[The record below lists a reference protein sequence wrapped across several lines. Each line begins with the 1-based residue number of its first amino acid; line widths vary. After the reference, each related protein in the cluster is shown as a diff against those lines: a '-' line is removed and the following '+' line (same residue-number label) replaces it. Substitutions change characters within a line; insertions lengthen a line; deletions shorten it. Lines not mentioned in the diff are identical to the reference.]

1 WILVTLLTKPSD
13 KHTLRSFYRLVR
25 PGGPGWKKVLEEAE
39 KEGDPVDADGEGWDV
54 PAGIVCMSLGCLAVY
69 STLFATGNFIYGKT
83 ILGAGLAAVAVVST
97 FLLTRAWK
105 KLRLLN

>member
-1 WILVTLLTKPSD
+1 
-13 KHTLRSFYRLVR
+13 
-25 PGGPGWKKVLEEAE
+25 
-39 KEGDPVDADGEGWDV
+39 
-54 PAGIVCMSLGCLAVY
+54 MSLGCLAVY